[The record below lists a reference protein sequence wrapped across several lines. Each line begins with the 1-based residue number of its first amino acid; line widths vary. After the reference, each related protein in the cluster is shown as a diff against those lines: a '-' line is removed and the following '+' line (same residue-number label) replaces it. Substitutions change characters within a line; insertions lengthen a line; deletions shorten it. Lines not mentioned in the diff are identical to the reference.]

1 MGLVPTPSEAE
12 RKNEYMWLKESIF
25 DHMNLMK
32 QDMSTEIYTW
42 ISGWTVLT
50 FSLSHANKVTGL
62 PFKKKKEGDGNKTYS
77 WAVGE

>member
-32 QDMSTEIYTW
+32 QDMSIEIYT
-42 ISGWTVLT
+42 
-50 FSLSHANKVTGL
+50 
-62 PFKKKKEGDGNKTYS
+62 
-77 WAVGE
+77 